1 MLSSTCESVMGGMQN
16 VGEST
21 LIVYIEHCRLS
32 SKGGPARKIYI
43 LNKNIVHLVD
53 DFFWYMGF
61 KTNLDAERVN
71 ICIICIILFLFLIHC
86 VLSGPFRA
94 RYSR

>member
-1 MLSSTCESVMGGMQN
+1 MGGMQN

-21 LIVYIEHCRLS
+21 LISYIEHCRVS

-53 DFFWYMGF
+53 DFFWYMVF
-61 KTNLDAERVN
+61 KTTLDAERVN
-71 ICIICIILFLFLIHC
+71 ICIICIICIFLFIFNALC
-86 VLSGPFRA
+86 SFR
-94 RYSR
+94 SVQS